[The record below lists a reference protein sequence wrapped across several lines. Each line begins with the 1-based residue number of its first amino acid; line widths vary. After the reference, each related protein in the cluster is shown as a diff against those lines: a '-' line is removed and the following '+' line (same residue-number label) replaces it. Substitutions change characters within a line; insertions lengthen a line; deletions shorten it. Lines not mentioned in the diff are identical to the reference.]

1 MNPRPLLSLDG
12 IVKSF
17 PGVRALQ
24 NGRLEL
30 RPGEVHALLGENGA
44 GKSTLIRILAG
55 ALAPDAGSVL
65 LDGAPVHLRS
75 PHEARRRGISV
86 IFQEFNLV
94 PAMSVRENLFLGQ
107 EQASAGILHHDAERK
122 AAQRL
127 LDRLG
132 ASFHPDTPCR
142 DLSIAEQQLVEIAKA
157 LLHDTRILV
166 MDEPTAALSG
176 REVDRLF
183 GIVRDLRAQGIAIVY
198 VSHRLDEVFALCD
211 RATVLR
217 DGRHVFTGDVS
228 ELTRAALIEHMVGR
242 SLDAEFPRRRP
253 TIGPAR
259 LVVRNLQRGTAVR
272 DVSFEIRRGEI
283 LGLAGLVGAGRTETA
298 RLLFGADRPYS
309 GTIALDGIPLRIRSP
324 RDAIRA
330 GICLLTEDR
339 KHQGLVLNHSVL
351 ENFGLPNLPRFSRFG
366 LLRPRSEVAAL
377 RTYVDELRIRIP
389 HTDQRVGFLSGG
401 NQQKV
406 VLAKWL
412 ETEAEVVLVDEPTR
426 GVDVGARFE
435 IYQILQR
442 LADAGKAVL
451 MISSDLPE
459 ILGMSDRILV
469 MHAGC
474 ITGEIVDVPQATQ
487 ADVLRLATAES
498 LEPAGP
504 TSPSTP

>member
-1 MNPRPLLSLDG
+1 MNPRPLLSLAG

-24 NGRLEL
+24 DGRLEL

-55 ALAPDAGSVL
+55 ALAPDAGSLL

-94 PAMSVRENLFLGQ
+94 PSMSVRENLFLGQ
-107 EQASAGILHHDAERK
+107 EHASAGFLHHEAERK
-122 AAQRL
+122 TAQRL

-132 ASFHPDTPCR
+132 ANFHPDTPCR

-183 GIVRDLRAQGIAIVY
+183 GIVRDLRSQGIAIVY

-228 ELTRAALIEHMVGR
+228 GLTRTALIEHMVGR

-259 LVVRNLQRGTAVR
+259 LVVRNLGRGTAVQ

-298 RLLFGADRPYS
+298 RLLFGADRPDS

-351 ENFGLPNLPRFSRFG
+351 ENFGLPNLPRFSGFG
-366 LLRPRSEVAAL
+366 FLRPRSELGAL

-389 HTDQRVGFLSGG
+389 HTDQRVGLLSGG

-412 ETEAEVVLVDEPTR
+412 QTEAEVVLVDEPTR

-435 IYQILQR
+435 IYQLLHK

-469 MHAGC
+469 MHAGR

-487 ADVLRLATAES
+487 ADVLRLATTVS

-504 TSPSTP
+504 TSASTP